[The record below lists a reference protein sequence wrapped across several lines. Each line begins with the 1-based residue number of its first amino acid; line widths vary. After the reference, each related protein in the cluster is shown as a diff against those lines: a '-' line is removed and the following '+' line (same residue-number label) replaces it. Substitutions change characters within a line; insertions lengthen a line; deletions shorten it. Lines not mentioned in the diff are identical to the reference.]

1 MNLQEMQDRNGGNV
15 NLPQRLFP
23 SAQIQAVETLWGD
36 GLQLSIQRQPFC
48 YLYPNPHPPPLSCP
62 ASHRG
67 VPRWYMSLSEPWF
80 SLQIRLNRRTWSKT
94 DGSLSESV
102 KRRYPFALR
111 GLMAVVM
118 RVAYCTAKKI
128 KGLPPSCAN
137 RRRLYVFWNNL
148 FQRPNN
154 APVSPYRYKGI
165 RPFDTIATPVSLI

>member
-1 MNLQEMQDRNGGNV
+1 MNLQEMKDRNGANCQPATDDQF
-15 NLPQRLFP
+15 PQF
-23 SAQIQAVETLWGD
+23 QATKTLWGD
-36 GLQLSIQRQPFC
+36 GLQLSVQRQLFC

-62 ASHRG
+62 ASHRS
-67 VPRWYMSLSEPWF
+67 VSRWYTRLSEAWL

-102 KRRYPFALR
+102 KHRYPFTLR
-111 GLMAVVM
+111 GLMVVVM
-118 RVAYCTAKKI
+118 RVAYCTVNI

-137 RRRLYVFWNNL
+137 RRQLYVFWNNL

-154 APVSPYRYKGI
+154 ALVSPYRYKGI